1 MRALAEHESFVV
13 VSDLHLEQRGSK
25 NTARAMAELVRAQ
38 PGREIVL
45 GGDVFGLSHDP
56 KEHDAVESVLATLRA
71 YPELESAFRD
81 HLAGSGRLT
90 FLAGNHDASLAEP
103 RMHEALRTLL
113 NDTHSGLSVARWFI
127 RRGAV
132 HVEHGHIW
140 DPDNAPAHPLA
151 GWSHLT
157 EPLGIALTRRF
168 VARRG
173 VWQFAHAHE
182 TTLLRGLQRAFRIFG
197 WRAPLLVQQYFTT
210 SARIVVETLFDRGL
224 SEQRRQGEL
233 ELTRIAAREGV
244 DEGALRT
251 LLDRAPEPTHVDF
264 WRTFLRL
271 YYDRV
276 LATIGASTAATWLL
290 RTPTAPSAVVALAS
304 AAYLGLNVRL
314 AGARYTDR
322 PVRLLREGAR
332 IVHELTRAELVVFG
346 HTHVPETSTHYAN
359 SGSFGYPVIGQGR
372 PYLIVD
378 PRGQATL
385 HHHR

>member
-1 MRALAEHESFVV
+1 MAEHESFVV
-13 VSDLHLEQRGSK
+13 VSDLHLEQLGSK
-25 NTARAMAELVRAQ
+25 NTARAMAELVRNQ

-56 KEHDAVESVLATLRA
+56 KEHDAVESVLGILRA
-71 YPELESAFRD
+71 YPELEGAMRQ
-81 HLAGSGRLT
+81 HLAGGGRLT

-103 RMHEALRTLL
+103 RMRDALRTHLE
-113 NDTHSGLSVARWFI
+113 DTQSSLSVARWFI

-132 HVEHGHIW
+132 HVEHGHMW

-151 GWSHLT
+151 GWSHQT
-157 EPLGIALTRRF
+157 EPLGISLTRRF

-182 TTLLRGLQRAFRIFG
+182 TTLLHGLQRAFRIFG

-210 SARIVVETLFDRGL
+210 SAGIVLETLFDRGL
-224 SEQRRQGEL
+224 SDQRRQGEL
-233 ELTRIAAREGV
+233 ELARIAAHEGV
-244 DEGALRT
+244 DAEALRR

-276 LATIGASTAATWLL
+276 LATLGATSAVTWLV
-290 RTPTAPSAVVALAS
+290 RTPTAPGAAVALAS

-314 AGARYTDR
+314 AGARYRNR
-322 PVRLLREGAR
+322 PVRLLREGAE
-332 IVHELTRAELVVFG
+332 IVHEVTRAELVVFG
-346 HTHVPETSTHYAN
+346 HTHVAETSAHYAN
-359 SGSFGYPVIGQGR
+359 SGSFGYPVIGHGR
-372 PYLIVD
+372 PYLVVD
-378 PRGQATL
+378 PRGTATL
-385 HHHR
+385 HHHQ